1 MGMGLRD
8 DVWEKFRRG
17 ELPETDATILEV
29 MCSVGRQLA
38 YRLEK
43 LIDVIE
49 RGPDD
54 GIATLFGP
62 GAVATPIGQM
72 IQLMR
77 LSMASYPRN
86 HATVSVTA
94 AGIVMISNPHPYTI
108 PVMITNLDN
117 AQFLFYGSSPASI
130 LTSPLIDPESKEK
143 INVSPNSDL
152 YGIVAGAAINVAVS
166 LLDLPTV

>member
-1 MGMGLRD
+1 MSVQIKD
-8 DVWEKFRRG
+8 DVWERLRRG
-17 ELPETDATILEV
+17 EFPQTDGQILEV
-29 MCSVGRQLA
+29 MCAVGRQLA

-54 GIATLFGP
+54 GIAPMFGP
-62 GAVATPIGQM
+62 GAAATPIGQM

-86 HATVSVTA
+86 HTTVTVTA

-108 PVMITNLDN
+108 PVMVTNLDN
-117 AQFLFYGSSPASI
+117 AQFLYYSQRRKSTFRQTVISMGS
-130 LTSPLIDPESKEK
+130 
-143 INVSPNSDL
+143 
-152 YGIVAGAAINVAVS
+152 
-166 LLDLPTV
+166 

>member
-1 MGMGLRD
+1 MGIGLKD
-8 DVWEKFRRG
+8 DVWERLRRG
-17 ELPETDATILEV
+17 ELPQTDGQILEV
-29 MCSVGRQLA
+29 MCAIGRQLA

-49 RGPDD
+49 RGPED
-54 GIATLFGP
+54 GIAPLFGP

-77 LSMASYPRN
+77 LSMASFPRN
-86 HATVSVTA
+86 HQTVSVTN

-117 AQFLFYGSSPASI
+117 AQFLFYGSAPASI
-130 LTSPLIDPESKEK
+130 LTSPLIDPEAKEK
-143 INVSPNSDL
+143 INLSPNSDL

-166 LLDLPTV
+166 VLDLPIV

>member
-1 MGMGLRD
+1 MSLPNN
-8 DVWEKFRRG
+8 DVWERLRHG

-54 GIATLFGP
+54 GLAPLFGP
-62 GAVATPIGQM
+62 GAVTTPIGQM

-86 HATVSVTA
+86 HATVAVTN
-94 AGIVMISNPHPYTI
+94 AGIVMISNPHPYSI

-117 AQFLFYGSSPASI
+117 AQFLYYGSSPASV
-130 LTSPLIDPESKEK
+130 LTAPLIDPESKQK
-143 INVSPNSDL
+143 IVLSPNSDL
-152 YGIVAGAAINVAVS
+152 YGIVAGAAIAVAVS
-166 LLDLPTV
+166 VLDLPTV